1 MCIPES
7 YQEDFEECP
16 EMFAL
21 EWPTDIEPEDD
32 EELPSRSDFL
42 YSF

>member
-16 EMFAL
+16 GMFAL
-21 EWPTDIEPEDD
+21 EWPVDIEPEDG
-32 EELPSRSDFL
+32 EELPPRPDFL